1 MPMWG
6 LWKQEKDGER
16 SNQQMYLPGIKVL
29 QKLIKFSIH
38 VSKSTHQAFES
49 DFYISRAA
57 EIRLELKLFCIK
69 WHIVIT
75 HITIPGV
82 RYGTWIII
90 PCRFHARDSFKILSF
105 GHLLLE
111 LLRTGFGFPYL
122 QTLDPQIEHE
132 FTSIIIWSAPSTR
145 ITENRTHSFWTKTQ
159 HTRMTINNNIAV
171 NTNDIWLT
179 EALIDLGSYHG
190 HQAQSPFSVP
200 VLLFE

>member
-1 MPMWG
+1 MWG
-6 LWKQEKDGER
+6 LWKQEKDVER
-16 SNQQMYLPGIKVL
+16 SNEQMYLPGIKVL

-57 EIRLELKLFCIK
+57 EIRLELKLFSIK
-69 WHIVIT
+69 WHIFMT

-90 PCRFHARDSFKILSF
+90 PNRFHARDSFKILSF
-105 GHLLLE
+105 GRLLLE

-132 FTSIIIWSAPSTR
+132 STSIIIWSAPPTR

-159 HTRMTINNNIAV
+159 HTRMPI
-171 NTNDIWLT
+171 
-179 EALIDLGSYHG
+179 SK
-190 HQAQSPFSVP
+190 
-200 VLLFE
+200 

>member
-1 MPMWG
+1 MG
-6 LWKQEKDGER
+6 FVKARERWKKKQSTDVPAR
-16 SNQQMYLPGIKVL
+16 NQ
-29 QKLIKFSIH
+29 S
-38 VSKSTHQAFES
+38 SSETHQIQHPCQQIYPPGFES

-69 WHIVIT
+69 WHIFMT
-75 HITIPGV
+75 HITNPGV
-82 RYGTWIII
+82 RYGTWILILY
-90 PCRFHARDSFKILSF
+90 RFHARDSFKILSF
-105 GHLLLE
+105 GRLLLE
-111 LLRTGFGFPYL
+111 LLRTGFSFPYL

-132 FTSIIIWSAPSTR
+132 STSIIIRSAPPTR
-145 ITENRTHSFWTKTQ
+145 INRTHSFWTKTQ
-159 HTRMTINNNIAV
+159 HTRTTLNNNIAA